1 MINEIVVDLDEAAQ
15 TLQMII
21 HWHGGCHTALTMPK
35 PQSGAVVHKTAL
47 EDLELIIQMAR
58 RYGDDEIARVL
69 SKLGRRAGKGTR
81 WSQARVALC
90 VGGSRTGNA
99 RDRFKD
105 QGPFQDLR
113 AVFSLY
119 LEPLTIVAR
128 DDAGIRHFDDLKGK
142 RVNSGDPASGQ
153 HATLA
158 VLMKAWG
165 WTENDLGAVYELPS
179 AEQKKPLCAG
189 ELDAVSFMLGHPS
202 GSIRE
207 TTNACK
213 SVLVEVSGPVIDKL
227 VEEKVFYE
235 HVSIPGGRYQ
245 GNPEDIRTFGVLA
258 TLVTSSKQPTETVY
272 QLVKAVFENF
282 DDFKKAHPALA
293 NLDKERMVKDG
304 LSAPL
309 HPGAVK
315 YYKEAGLM

>member
-1 MINEIVVDLDEAAQ
+1 MQLAVAGLAALATGVPAALAVETEISIGTGRITSVYYPAGGAICRLVNASRQA
-15 TLQMII
+15 
-21 HWHGGCHTALTMPK
+21 HGIKCRV
-35 PQSGAVVHKTAL
+35 QST
-47 EDLELIIQMAR
+47 
-58 RYGDDEIARVL
+58 
-69 SKLGRRAGKGTR
+69 
-81 WSQARVALC
+81 
-90 VGGSRTGNA
+90 GGSIHNFSALRSGEIDLGLVQSDSQYYA
-99 RDRFKD
+99 HRGRERFKD
-105 QGPFQDLR
+105 QGPFQALR
-113 AVFSLY
+113 TVFSLY

-128 DDAGIRHFDDLKGK
+128 DDAAIKHFDDLKGK
-142 RVNSGDPASGQ
+142 RVNGGDPASGQ

-165 WTENDLGAVYELPS
+165 WTENDLGAVYELTS
-179 AEQKKPLCAG
+179 AEQTKPLCGG

-202 GSIRE
+202 GSVRE

-227 VEEKVFYE
+227 VEENVFYE
-235 HVSIPGGRYQ
+235 HVTIPGGTYR
-245 GNPEDIRTFGVLA
+245 GNPEDVKTFGVLA

-272 QLVKAVFENF
+272 ELVKAVFENF
-282 DDFKKAHPALA
+282 DDFKKSHPALA
-293 NLDKERMVKDG
+293 DLGKERMVKDG

>member
-1 MINEIVVDLDEAAQ
+1 MKKLMQLAVTGLAVLATGVPAALAVETEISIGTGRITSVYYPAGSAVCRLVNASRQAHGIKCRVQSTDGSLHNLSALRSGEIDLGLVQSDAQ
-15 TLQMII
+15 S
-21 HWHGGCHTALTMPK
+21 HALR
-35 PQSGAVVHKTAL
+35 GL
-47 EDLELIIQMAR
+47 E
-58 RYGDDEIARVL
+58 
-69 SKLGRRAGKGTR
+69 
-81 WSQARVALC
+81 
-90 VGGSRTGNA
+90 
-99 RDRFKD
+99 RFKD
-105 QGPFQDLR
+105 QGPFRELR
-113 AVFSLY
+113 AVFSLH

-142 RVNSGDPASGQ
+142 RVNSGDPGSGP

-165 WTENDLGAVYELPS
+165 WTEEDLGAVHDLPS
-179 AEQKKPLCAG
+179 SEQTKPLCDG
-189 ELDAVSFMLGHPS
+189 QLDAVSFMLGHPS
-202 GSIRE
+202 GSVRE
-207 TTNACK
+207 TTNTCK

-235 HVSIPGGRYQ
+235 HVTIPGGTYRD
-245 GNPEDIRTFGVLA
+245 NPEDIRTFGVLA

-272 QLVKAVFENF
+272 ELVKAVFENF
-282 DDFKKAHPALA
+282 DDFKKLHPALA
-293 NLDKERMVKDG
+293 NLDKERMVKYG